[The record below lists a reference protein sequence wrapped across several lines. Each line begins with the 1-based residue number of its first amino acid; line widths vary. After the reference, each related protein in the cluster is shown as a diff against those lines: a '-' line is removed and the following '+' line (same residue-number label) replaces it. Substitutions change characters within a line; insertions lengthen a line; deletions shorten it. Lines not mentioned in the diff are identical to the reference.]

1 MSELNTRLIGLRESE
16 DMVAGAF
23 IDTLKNGKVG
33 DNTASIEELEPVEHN
48 VGPIRFD
55 RQVAV
60 PGVHSASDEII
71 VLGYKLL
78 EAVGLFR

>member
-1 MSELNTRLIGLRESE
+1 MSELNTGLIGLCESE

-23 IDTLKNGKVG
+23 IDTLKNSKVR

-55 RQVAV
+55 R
-60 PGVHSASDEII
+60 
-71 VLGYKLL
+71 
-78 EAVGLFR
+78 